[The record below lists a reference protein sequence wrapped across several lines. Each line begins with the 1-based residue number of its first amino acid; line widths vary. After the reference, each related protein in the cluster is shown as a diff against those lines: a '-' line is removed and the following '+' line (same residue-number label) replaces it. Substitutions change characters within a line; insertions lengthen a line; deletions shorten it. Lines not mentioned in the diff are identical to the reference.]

1 MSASNTVK
9 SARKSLSWLLAIIV
23 GLTGLIAVGSLSDE
37 NASFTP
43 KLALDLQGGTQVI
56 LSPLLL
62 DGQAVTPE
70 QLDQAVSI
78 IRQRV
83 DASGVSESQVITQ
96 GDRNIIVSI
105 PGVPDENTL
114 ALIKASAKLEFRA
127 VLVTSV
133 GAPSSS
139 VDGGDQAVEGESTEG
154 DATAEEPAPEES
166 APAEQ
171 APNVPNA
178 APTDPSDLNWVTPEL
193 QSEFDA
199 LDCASSFRQPGQVDD
214 PTVPLITCDV
224 TGTQKYILGPVEVE
238 GANISDASN
247 GTVQSQTGA
256 STNTWAV
263 NLDFDGIGTQA
274 FADVTQRLFPLAAP
288 RNQFAITL
296 DGFVITAPAT
306 QAVITGGSAQIT
318 GNFDR
323 DSSKVLADQLKYG
336 SLPIGFEVESQENIS
351 ASLGS
356 EQLTNGLIAGL
367 IGLILVVIY
376 SAFQYRG
383 LAIVTVGSLLVAA
396 ILVYLFI
403 AVLSWRQ
410 GYRLSL
416 AGVAGLIV
424 AIGITVD
431 SFIVYFERV
440 RDEIREGRSLEVA
453 VENAWKRAL
462 RTILASDAVSFT
474 AAATLFLLTVGNVRG
489 FAFTLGLT
497 TIVDLIVVLLFT
509 HPLLQLLARTKFFS
523 SGHPWSGFDSKALE
537 ASGYVGRG
545 KFRVADSLASGKA
558 EKASKEATKRQ
569 TIAERKAEAAIAAAK
584 KSGDK

>member
-1 MSASNTVK
+1 MAASNTVK
-9 SARKSLSWLLAIIV
+9 SARKSLIWLLVIIF
-23 GLTGLIAVGSLSDE
+23 GLAGLIGFGSTTDE

-62 DGQAVTPE
+62 DGQAVTTE

-83 DASGVSESQVITQ
+83 DASGVSESQVTTQ
-96 GDRNIIVSI
+96 GDTNIIVSI

-114 ALIKASAKLEFRA
+114 ALIKASAKLEFRP
-127 VLVTSV
+127 VLITSA
-133 GAPSSS
+133 GTPTSS
-139 VDGGDQAVEGESTEG
+139 VDGTESEDPEASET
-154 DATAEEPAPEES
+154 PAPEET
-166 APAEQ
+166 PA
-171 APNVPNA
+171 ADPPAA
-178 APTDPSDLNWVTPEL
+178 APVDGSDLNWISPEI
-193 QSEFDA
+193 QKEFDE
-199 LDCASSFRQPGQVDD
+199 LDCASSFREPGQIDD
-214 PTVPLITCDV
+214 PSVPLVTCDV
-224 TGTQKYILGPVEVE
+224 NGLTKFILGPVEVD

-247 GTVQSQTGA
+247 GTVTSSTGA

-263 NLDFDGIGTQA
+263 NLEFDEIGTA
-274 FADVTQRLFPLAAP
+274 GFSTVTQRLFPLEMP

-296 DGFVITAPAT
+296 DGYVITAPTT
-306 QAVITGGSAQIT
+306 QAVITNGSAQIT
-318 GNFDR
+318 GSFDR

-336 SLPIGFEVESQENIS
+336 SLPIGFEVQSQENIS
-351 ASLGS
+351 ATLGQD
-356 EQLTNGLIAGL
+356 QLTSGLLAGL

-383 LAIVTVGSLLVAA
+383 LAIVTVGSLLVAGV
-396 ILVYLFI
+396 LVYLLI
-403 AVLSWRQ
+403 AFLSWRQ
-410 GYRLSL
+410 GYRLSM

-440 RDEIREGRSLEVA
+440 RDEIREGRNLEVA
-453 VENAWKRAL
+453 VENAWRRSI

-509 HPLLQLLARTKFFS
+509 HPLLTLLARTKFFS
-523 SGHPWSGFDSKALE
+523 SGHPWSGFDSKSLK

-545 KFRVADSLASGKA
+545 QFRVAPSLSSGKIL
-558 EKASKEATKRQ
+558 KVSKEAATRQ
-569 TIAERKAEAAIAAAK
+569 TIAERKAQAAIQEA
-584 KSGDK
+584 DKTGGN

>member
-1 MSASNTVK
+1 
-9 SARKSLSWLLAIIV
+9 LIWLLVIIF
-23 GLTGLIAVGSLSDE
+23 GLAGLIGFGSTTDE

-62 DGQAVTPE
+62 DGQAVTTE

-83 DASGVSESQVITQ
+83 DASGVSESQVTTQ
-96 GDRNIIVSI
+96 GDTNIIVSI
-105 PGVPDENTL
+105 PGIPDENTL
-114 ALIKASAKLEFRA
+114 ALIKASAKLEFRP
-127 VLVTSV
+127 VLITSA
-133 GAPSSS
+133 GTPTSS
-139 VDGGDQAVEGESTEG
+139 VDGAESEDPEATETPTPEESP
-154 DATAEEPAPEES
+154 AAEEPAT
-166 APAEQ
+166 APK
-171 APNVPNA
+171 
-178 APTDPSDLNWVTPEL
+178 DGSDLNWITPEV
-193 QSEFDA
+193 QKAFDD
-199 LDCASSFRQPGQVDD
+199 LDCATSFREPGQIDD
-214 PTVPLITCDV
+214 PSVPLVTCDV
-224 TGTQKYILGPVEVE
+224 NGLSKFILGPVEVD

-247 GTVQSQTGA
+247 GTVTSSTGA

-263 NLDFDGIGTQA
+263 NLEFDEIGTA
-274 FADVTQRLFPLAAP
+274 GFSTVTQRLFPLEQP

-296 DGFVITAPAT
+296 DGFVITAPTT
-306 QAVITGGSAQIT
+306 QAVITNGSAQIT
-318 GNFDR
+318 GSFDR

-336 SLPIGFEVESQENIS
+336 SLPIGFEVQSQENIS
-351 ASLGS
+351 ATLGQD
-356 EQLTNGLIAGL
+356 QLTSGLLAGL

-383 LAIVTVGSLLVAA
+383 LAIVTVGSLLVAGV
-396 ILVYLFI
+396 LVYLLI
-403 AVLSWRQ
+403 AFLSWRQ
-410 GYRLSL
+410 GYRLSM

-440 RDEIREGRSLEVA
+440 RDEIREGRNLEVA
-453 VENAWKRAL
+453 VENAWRRSI

-509 HPLLQLLARTKFFS
+509 HPLLTLLARTKFFS
-523 SGHPWSGFDSKALE
+523 SGHPWSGFDSKSLKA
-537 ASGYVGRG
+537 AGYVGRG
-545 KFRVADSLASGKA
+545 QFRVAPSLSSGKVL
-558 EKASKEATKRQ
+558 KVSKEAATRQ
-569 TIAERKAEAAIAAAK
+569 TIAERKAQAAIQEA
-584 KSGDK
+584 DKTGGN

>member
-1 MSASNTVK
+1 M
-9 SARKSLSWLLAIIV
+9 LAIVV
-23 GLTGLIAVGSLSDE
+23 GFAGLIAVGSLTDE

-105 PGVPDENTL
+105 PGIPDDNTL

-127 VLVTSV
+127 VLVTST

-139 VDGGDQAVEGESTEG
+139 VDQPETAVDGQATDGETP
-154 DATAEEPAPEES
+154 TEEPTPETT
-166 APAEQ
+166 
-171 APNVPNA
+171 APNVPTA

-193 QSEFDA
+193 QKEFDA
-199 LDCASSFRQPGQVDD
+199 LDCASAFREPGQVDD
-214 PTVPLITCDV
+214 PTIPLITCDT
-224 TGTQKYILGPVEVE
+224 TGTQKFILGPVEVE
-238 GANISDASN
+238 GANIADASN
-247 GTVQSQTGA
+247 GTVQSSTGA

-263 NLDFDGIGTQA
+263 NLDFDGSGTQA
-274 FADVTQRLFPLAAP
+274 FADVTQRLFPLTSP

-323 DSSKVLADQLKYG
+323 DTSKVLADQLKYG
-336 SLPIGFEVESQENIS
+336 SLPIGFEVQSQENIS

-356 EQLTNGLIAGL
+356 EQLTNGVIAAT
-367 IGLILVVIY
+367 IGMILVVAY
-376 SAFQYRG
+376 SVFQYRG
-383 LAIVTVGSLLVAA
+383 LAIVTLGSLIVFA
-396 ILVYLFI
+396 ILVYLVV

-410 GYRLSL
+410 GFRLSL
-416 AGVAGLIV
+416 AGVTGLIV
-424 AIGITVD
+424 SIGITVD
-431 SFIVYFERV
+431 SFIVFFERV
-440 RDEIREGRSLEVA
+440 RDEIREGRSLETA
-453 VENAWKRAL
+453 VENGWRKGI
-462 RTILASDAVSFT
+462 RTILASDMVSFT
-474 AAATLFLLTVGNVRG
+474 AAVTLFLLTVGNVRG

-497 TIVDLIVVLLFT
+497 TLIDLVVVVLFT
-509 HPLLQLLARTKFFS
+509 YPMLQLLARTRFFS
-523 SGHPWSGFDSKALE
+523 SGHPWSGFDSKSLK

-545 KFRVADSLASGKA
+545 GFRVSEDLASGKA
-558 EKASKEATKRQ
+558 EKASREAEKRQ
-569 TIAERKAEAAIAAAK
+569 SIAERKAQAALADAK
-584 KSGDK
+584 GKGDN

>member
-1 MSASNTVK
+1 MAASNTVK
-9 SARKSLSWLLAIIV
+9 SARKSLIWLLVIIF
-23 GLTGLIAVGSLSDE
+23 GLAGLIGFGSTTDE

-43 KLALDLQGGTQVI
+43 KLALDLQGGTQII

-62 DGQAVTPE
+62 DGQAVTTE

-96 GDRNIIVSI
+96 GDTNIIVSI
-105 PGVPDENTL
+105 PGIPDENTL
-114 ALIKASAKLEFRA
+114 ALIKASAKLEFRP
-127 VLVTSV
+127 VLVTSA
-133 GAPSSS
+133 GTPTAA
-139 VDGGDQAVEGESTEG
+139 VDGSETSDP
-154 DATAEEPAPEES
+154 DATETPAPEETPVVEAPS
-166 APAEQ
+166 A
-171 APNVPNA
+171 V
-178 APTDPSDLNWVTPEL
+178 PTDGSDLNWITPEI
-193 QSEFDA
+193 QKEFDD
-199 LDCASSFRQPGQVDD
+199 LDCASVFREPGQIDD
-214 PTVPLITCDV
+214 PTVPLVTCDV
-224 TGTQKYILGPVEVE
+224 NGLSKFILGPVEVD

-247 GTVQSQTGA
+247 GTVTSSTGA

-263 NLDFDGIGTQA
+263 NLEFDEVGTVG
-274 FADVTQRLFPLAAP
+274 FSTVTQRLFPLELP

-296 DGFVITAPAT
+296 DGFVITAPTT
-306 QAVITGGSAQIT
+306 QAVITNGSAQIT
-318 GNFDR
+318 GSFDR

-336 SLPIGFEVESQENIS
+336 SLPIGFEVQSQENIS
-351 ASLGS
+351 ATLGQD
-356 EQLTNGLIAGL
+356 QLTSGLLAGL

-396 ILVYLFI
+396 VLVYLLI
-403 AVLSWRQ
+403 AFLSWRQ
-410 GYRLSL
+410 GYRLSM

-440 RDEIREGRSLEVA
+440 RDEIREGRNLEVA
-453 VENAWKRAL
+453 VENAWKRSI

-497 TIVDLIVVLLFT
+497 TIVDLIVVFFFT
-509 HPLLQLLARTKFFS
+509 HPLLRLLARTKFFS
-523 SGHPWSGFDSKALE
+523 SGHPWSGFDSKALK

-545 KFRVADSLASGKA
+545 QFRVTPTLSQGKA
-558 EKASKEATKRQ
+558 LKVSKEAATRQ
-569 TIAERKAEAAIAAAK
+569 TIAERKAQAALEEAD
-584 KSGDK
+584 KSGGN

>member
-1 MSASNTVK
+1 MAASNTVK
-9 SARKSLSWLLAIIV
+9 SARKSLIWLFVILFGLA
-23 GLTGLIAVGSLSDE
+23 GLIGFGSTTDE

-43 KLALDLQGGTQVI
+43 KLALDLQGGTQII

-62 DGQAVTPE
+62 DGQQVTTE

-83 DASGVSESQVITQ
+83 DASGVSESQVTTQ
-96 GDRNIIVSI
+96 GDTNIIVSI

-127 VLVTSV
+127 VLVTSA
-133 GAPSSS
+133 GTPTSA
-139 VDGGDQAVEGESTEG
+139 VDETGSEGTETE
-154 DATAEEPAPEES
+154 ASPTPTPEETPAPDEAS
-166 APAEQ
+166 A
-171 APNVPNA
+171 
-178 APTDPSDLNWVTPEL
+178 DPVDASDLNWITPEI
-193 QSEFDA
+193 QKAFDE
-199 LDCASSFRQPGQVDD
+199 LDCTSAFREPGQIDD
-214 PTVPLITCDV
+214 PTVPLVTCDRN
-224 TGTQKYILGPVEVE
+224 GFSKFILGPVEID

-247 GTVQSQTGA
+247 GTVQSSTGA

-263 NLDFDGIGTQA
+263 NLDFNDVGSAA
-274 FADVTQRLFPLAAP
+274 FSTVTQRLFPLEQP

-296 DGFVITAPAT
+296 DGFVITAPTT
-306 QAVITGGSAQIT
+306 QAVITNGSAQIT
-318 GNFDR
+318 GSFDK
-323 DSSKVLADQLKYG
+323 DTSMVLADQLKYG
-336 SLPIGFEVESQENIS
+336 SLPIGFEVQSQENIS
-351 ASLGS
+351 ATLGQD
-356 EQLTNGLIAGL
+356 QLTSGLLAGL

-396 ILVYLFI
+396 VLVYLLI
-403 AVLSWRQ
+403 AFLSWRQ
-410 GYRLSL
+410 GYRLSM

-440 RDEIREGRSLEVA
+440 RDEIREGRNLEVA
-453 VENAWKRAL
+453 VENAWRRSI

-497 TIVDLIVVLLFT
+497 TIVDLVVVLLFT

-523 SGHPWSGFDSKALE
+523 SGHPWSGFDSKALK
-537 ASGYVGRG
+537 ASGYIGRG
-545 KFRVADSLASGKA
+545 QFRVAPSLPQGKA
-558 EKASKEATKRQ
+558 LKVSKEAATRQ
-569 TIAERKAEAAIAAAK
+569 TIAERKAQAALEEADRA
-584 KSGDK
+584 GGR

>member
-1 MSASNTVK
+1 MAASNTVK
-9 SARKSLSWLLAIIV
+9 SARKSLIWLLVIIF
-23 GLTGLIAVGSLSDE
+23 GLAGLIGFGSTTDE

-62 DGQAVTPE
+62 DGQAVTTE

-83 DASGVSESQVITQ
+83 DASGVSESQVTTQ
-96 GDRNIIVSI
+96 GDTNIIVSI
-105 PGVPDENTL
+105 PGIPDENTL
-114 ALIKASAKLEFRA
+114 ALIKASAKLEFRP
-127 VLVTSV
+127 VLVASAGTPTSN
-133 GAPSSS
+133 
-139 VDGGDQAVEGESTEG
+139 VDGTESQDPETTE
-154 DATAEEPAPEES
+154 TPAPEES
-166 APAEQ
+166 PATEESATAPI
-171 APNVPNA
+171 
-178 APTDPSDLNWVTPEL
+178 DGSDLNWITPEI
-193 QSEFDA
+193 QKTFDD
-199 LDCASSFRQPGQVDD
+199 LDCATAFREPGQIDD
-214 PTVPLITCDV
+214 PSVPLVTCDV
-224 TGTQKYILGPVEVE
+224 DGLSKFILGPVEVD

-247 GTVQSQTGA
+247 GTITTSTGA

-263 NLDFDGIGTQA
+263 NLEFDEIGTA
-274 FADVTQRLFPLAAP
+274 GFSTVTQRLFPLEQP

-296 DGFVITAPAT
+296 DGFVITAPTT
-306 QAVITGGSAQIT
+306 QAVITNGSAQIT
-318 GNFDR
+318 GSFDR

-336 SLPIGFEVESQENIS
+336 SLPIGFEVQSQENIS
-351 ASLGS
+351 ATLGQD
-356 EQLTNGLIAGL
+356 QLTSGLLAGL

-383 LAIVTVGSLLVAA
+383 LAIVTVGSLVIAGV
-396 ILVYLFI
+396 LVYLLI
-403 AVLSWRQ
+403 AFLSWRQ
-410 GYRLSL
+410 GYRLSM

-440 RDEIREGRSLEVA
+440 RDEIREGRNLEVA
-453 VENAWKRAL
+453 VENAWRRSI

-509 HPLLQLLARTKFFS
+509 HPLLTLLARTKFFS
-523 SGHPWSGFDSKALE
+523 SGHPWSGFDSKSLKA
-537 ASGYVGRG
+537 AGYVGRG
-545 KFRVADSLASGKA
+545 QFRVAPSLSSGKVL
-558 EKASKEATKRQ
+558 KVSKEAATRQ
-569 TIAERKAEAAIAAAK
+569 TIAERKAQAAIQEA
-584 KSGDK
+584 DKTGGN

>member
-1 MSASNTVK
+1 LAASNTVK
-9 SARKSLSWLLAIIV
+9 SARKSLIWLLVIIF
-23 GLTGLIAVGSLSDE
+23 GLAGLIGFGSTTDE

-43 KLALDLQGGTQVI
+43 KLALDLQGGTQII

-62 DGQAVTPE
+62 DGQAVTTE

-96 GDRNIIVSI
+96 GDTNIIVSI
-105 PGVPDENTL
+105 PGIPDENTL
-114 ALIKASAKLEFRA
+114 ALIKASAKLEFRP
-127 VLVTSV
+127 VLVTSA
-133 GAPSSS
+133 GTPTAA
-139 VDGGDQAVEGESTEG
+139 VDGSETSDP
-154 DATAEEPAPEES
+154 DATESPAPEETPAAE
-166 APAEQ
+166 APS
-171 APNVPNA
+171 A
-178 APTDPSDLNWVTPEL
+178 APTDGSDLNWITPEI
-193 QSEFDA
+193 QKEFDD
-199 LDCASSFRQPGQVDD
+199 LDCASVFREPGQIDD
-214 PTVPLITCDV
+214 PTVPLVTCDV
-224 TGTQKYILGPVEVE
+224 NGLSKFILGPVEVD

-247 GTVQSQTGA
+247 GTVTSSTGA

-263 NLDFDGIGTQA
+263 NLEFDEVGTVG
-274 FADVTQRLFPLAAP
+274 FSTVTQRLFPLELP

-296 DGFVITAPAT
+296 DGFVITAPTT
-306 QAVITGGSAQIT
+306 QAVITNGSAQIT
-318 GNFDR
+318 GSFDR

-336 SLPIGFEVESQENIS
+336 SLPIGFEVQSQENIS
-351 ASLGS
+351 ATLGQD
-356 EQLTNGLIAGL
+356 QLTSGLLAGL

-396 ILVYLFI
+396 VLVYLLI
-403 AVLSWRQ
+403 AFLSWRQ
-410 GYRLSL
+410 GYRLSM

-440 RDEIREGRSLEVA
+440 RDEIREGRNLEVA
-453 VENAWKRAL
+453 VENAWKRSI

-509 HPLLQLLARTKFFS
+509 HPLLRLLARTKFFS
-523 SGHPWSGFDSKALE
+523 SGHPWSGFDSKALK

-545 KFRVADSLASGKA
+545 QFRVAPTLSQGKA
-558 EKASKEATKRQ
+558 LKVSKEAATRQ
-569 TIAERKAEAAIAAAK
+569 TIAERKAQAALEEVD
-584 KSGDK
+584 KSGGN

>member
-1 MSASNTVK
+1 LSVSNTVK
-9 SARKSLSWLLAIIV
+9 SARKSLSWLLAIII
-23 GLTGLIAVGSLSDE
+23 GLTALIAVGSLSDQ
-37 NASFTP
+37 NASFQP

-62 DGQAVTPE
+62 DGAQVTAE

-83 DASGVSESQVITQ
+83 DASGVSEAQVVTQ

-127 VLVTSV
+127 VLATSI
-133 GAPSSS
+133 GTPTSSIDGGELT
-139 VDGGDQAVEGESTEG
+139 VDGEAGAEQNAG
-154 DATAEEPAPEES
+154 EEPVAEPE
-166 APAEQ
+166 APAE
-171 APNVPNA
+171 PNA
-178 APTDPSDLNWVTPEL
+178 APTDPSDLNWITPEL
-193 QSEFDA
+193 RQAFDA
-199 LDCASSFRQPGQVDD
+199 LDCATPFRQAGQVDD
-214 PTVPLITCDV
+214 PLVPLITCDV
-224 TGTQKYILGPVEVE
+224 TGTEKFILGPVEVE

-247 GTVQSQTGA
+247 GTVQTSTGA

-263 NLDFDGIGTQA
+263 NLDFDGPGTQS
-274 FADVTQRLFPLAAP
+274 FADVTQRLFPLAQP

-306 QAVITGGSAQIT
+306 QAVITNGSAQIT
-318 GNFDR
+318 GSFDQ
-323 DSSKVLADQLKYG
+323 DSSKVLSDQLKYG

-367 IGLILVVIY
+367 IGLILVIIY

-383 LAIVTVGSLLVAA
+383 LAIVTIGSLLVAA
-396 ILVYLFI
+396 LMVYLFI

-523 SGHPWSGFDSKALE
+523 SGHPWSGFDSKALT
-537 ASGYVGRG
+537 ASGYAGRG
-545 KFRVADSLASGKA
+545 KFRVAETLASGKA

-569 TIAERKAEAAIAAAK
+569 TIAERKAQAALAEAK
-584 KSGDK
+584 KTGEK

>member
-1 MSASNTVK
+1 LAASNTVK
-9 SARKSLSWLLAIIV
+9 SARKSLIWLLVIIF
-23 GLTGLIAVGSLSDE
+23 GLAGLIGFGSTTDE

-43 KLALDLQGGTQVI
+43 KLALDLQGGTQII

-62 DGQAVTPE
+62 DGQAVTTE

-96 GDRNIIVSI
+96 GDTNIIVSI
-105 PGVPDENTL
+105 PGIPDENTL
-114 ALIKASAKLEFRA
+114 ALIKASAKLEFRP
-127 VLVTSV
+127 VLVTSA
-133 GAPSSS
+133 GTPTAA
-139 VDGGDQAVEGESTEG
+139 VDGSETSDP
-154 DATAEEPAPEES
+154 DATETPAPEETPVAEAPS
-166 APAEQ
+166 A
-171 APNVPNA
+171 V
-178 APTDPSDLNWVTPEL
+178 PTDGSDLNWITPEI
-193 QSEFDA
+193 QKEFDD
-199 LDCASSFRQPGQVDD
+199 LDCASVFREPGQIDD
-214 PTVPLITCDV
+214 PTVPLVTCDV
-224 TGTQKYILGPVEVE
+224 NGLSKFILGPVEVD

-247 GTVQSQTGA
+247 GTVTSSTGA

-263 NLDFDGIGTQA
+263 NLEFDEVGTVG
-274 FADVTQRLFPLAAP
+274 FSTVTQRLFPLELP

-296 DGFVITAPAT
+296 DGFVITAPTT
-306 QAVITGGSAQIT
+306 QAVITNGSAQIT
-318 GNFDR
+318 GSFDR

-336 SLPIGFEVESQENIS
+336 SLPIGFEVQSQENIS
-351 ASLGS
+351 ATLGQD
-356 EQLTNGLIAGL
+356 QLTSGLLAGL

-396 ILVYLFI
+396 VLVYLLI
-403 AVLSWRQ
+403 AFLSWRQ
-410 GYRLSL
+410 GYRLSM

-440 RDEIREGRSLEVA
+440 RDEIREGRNLEVA
-453 VENAWKRAL
+453 VENAWKRSI

-509 HPLLQLLARTKFFS
+509 HPLLRLLARTRFFS
-523 SGHPWSGFDSKALE
+523 SGHPWSGFDSKALK

-545 KFRVADSLASGKA
+545 QFRVAPTLSQGKA
-558 EKASKEATKRQ
+558 LKVSKEAATRQ
-569 TIAERKAEAAIAAAK
+569 TIAERKAQAALEEAD
-584 KSGDK
+584 KSGGN

>member
-1 MSASNTVK
+1 MAASTTVR
-9 SARKSLSWLLAIIV
+9 SARKSLVWLFVIILGLA
-23 GLTGLIAVGSLSDE
+23 GLIGYGSTIDE

-62 DGQAVTPE
+62 DGQSVTAE

-83 DASGVSESQVITQ
+83 DASGVSESQVVTQ
-96 GDRNIIVSI
+96 GDTNIIVSI

-127 VLVTSV
+127 VLVTSAGTPTSAIDV
-133 GAPSSS
+133 SETTDP
-139 VDGGDQAVEGESTEG
+139 DGTE
-154 DATAEEPAPEES
+154 TPAPDES
-166 APAEQ
+166 PAEQ
-171 APNVPNA
+171 SNTTQ
-178 APTDPSDLNWVTPEL
+178 APTASPVDASDLNWITPEI
-193 QSEFDA
+193 QKEFDE
-199 LDCASSFRQPGQVDD
+199 LDCMSAFREPGQIDD
-214 PTVPLITCDV
+214 PNLPLVTCDRD
-224 TGTQKYILGPVEVE
+224 GLSKYILGPVEVD

-247 GTVQSQTGA
+247 GTVTSSTGA

-263 NLDFDGIGTQA
+263 NLDFDEIGTRG
-274 FADVTQRLFPLAAP
+274 FSTVTQRLFPLERP

-296 DGFVITAPAT
+296 DGYVITAPTT
-306 QAVITGGSAQIT
+306 QAVITNGSAQIT
-318 GNFDR
+318 GSFDR

-336 SLPIGFEVESQENIS
+336 SLPIGFEVQSQENIS
-351 ASLGS
+351 ATLGQD
-356 EQLTNGLIAGL
+356 QLTSGLLAGL
-367 IGLILVVIY
+367 IGLVLVVIY

-383 LAIVTVGSLLVAA
+383 LAIVTIGSLLVAGV
-396 ILVYLFI
+396 LVYLLI
-403 AVLSWRQ
+403 AFLSWRQ
-410 GYRLSL
+410 GYRLSM

-440 RDEIREGRSLEVA
+440 RDEIREGRNLEVA
-453 VENAWKRAL
+453 VENAWKRSI

-509 HPLLQLLARTKFFS
+509 HPLLRLLARTKFFS
-523 SGHPWSGFDSKALE
+523 SGHPWSGFDSKALK

-545 KFRVADSLASGKA
+545 QFRVAPSLSPGKVL
-558 EKASKEATKRQ
+558 KVSKEAATRQ
-569 TIAERKAEAAIAAAK
+569 TIAERKAQAALEEAEK
-584 KSGDK
+584 TGGR

>member
-1 MSASNTVK
+1 MAASNTVK
-9 SARKSLSWLLAIIV
+9 SARKSLIWLLVIIF
-23 GLTGLIAVGSLSDE
+23 GLAGLIGFGSTTDE

-62 DGQAVTPE
+62 DGQAVTTE

-83 DASGVSESQVITQ
+83 DASGVSESQVTTQ
-96 GDRNIIVSI
+96 GDTNIIVSI

-114 ALIKASAKLEFRA
+114 ALIKASAKLEFRP
-127 VLVTSV
+127 VLITSP
-133 GAPSSS
+133 GTPTSS
-139 VDGGDQAVEGESTEG
+139 VDGTESEDPEASET
-154 DATAEEPAPEES
+154 PAPEET
-166 APAEQ
+166 PA
-171 APNVPNA
+171 ADPPAA
-178 APTDPSDLNWVTPEL
+178 APVDGSDLNWITPEI
-193 QSEFDA
+193 QKEFDE
-199 LDCASSFRQPGQVDD
+199 LDCASSFREPGQIDD
-214 PTVPLITCDV
+214 PSVPLVTCDV
-224 TGTQKYILGPVEVE
+224 NGLTKFILGPVEVD

-247 GTVQSQTGA
+247 GTVTSSTGA

-263 NLDFDGIGTQA
+263 NLEFDEIGTA
-274 FADVTQRLFPLAAP
+274 GFSTVTQRLFPLEMP

-296 DGFVITAPAT
+296 DGYVITAPTT
-306 QAVITGGSAQIT
+306 QAVITNGSAQIT
-318 GNFDR
+318 GSFDR

-336 SLPIGFEVESQENIS
+336 SLPIGFEVQSQENIS
-351 ASLGS
+351 ATLGQD
-356 EQLTNGLIAGL
+356 QLTSGLLAGL

-383 LAIVTVGSLLVAA
+383 LAIVTVGSLLVAGV
-396 ILVYLFI
+396 LVYLLI
-403 AVLSWRQ
+403 AFLSWRQ
-410 GYRLSL
+410 GYRLSM

-440 RDEIREGRSLEVA
+440 RDEIREGRNLEVA
-453 VENAWKRAL
+453 VENAWRRSI

-509 HPLLQLLARTKFFS
+509 HPLLTLLARTKFFS
-523 SGHPWSGFDSKALE
+523 SGHPWSGFDSKSLK

-545 KFRVADSLASGKA
+545 QFRVAPSLSSGKIL
-558 EKASKEATKRQ
+558 KVSKEAATRQ
-569 TIAERKAEAAIAAAK
+569 TIAERKAQAAIQEA
-584 KSGDK
+584 DKTGGN

>member
-1 MSASNTVK
+1 LSVSNTVK
-9 SARKSLSWLLAIIV
+9 SARKSLAWLLAIIV
-23 GLTGLIAVGSLSDE
+23 GLVGLIAIGSLSDE

-62 DGQAVTPE
+62 DGAAVTQE

-127 VLVTSV
+127 VLITSV
-133 GAPSSS
+133 GAPASS
-139 VDGGDQAVEGESTEG
+139 VDGGAGTPDGQTSEGTETTEEP
-154 DATAEEPAPEES
+154 AAEEPAS
-166 APAEQ
+166 AS
-171 APNVPNA
+171 PNA
-178 APTDPSDLNWVTPEL
+178 APTDPSDLNWITPEL
-193 QSEFDA
+193 QKQFDE
-199 LDCASSFRQPGQVDD
+199 LDCASSFREPGQVDD
-214 PTVPLITCDV
+214 PTIPLVTCDV
-224 TGTQKYILGPVEVE
+224 GGTSKYILGPVEVE

-247 GTVQSQTGA
+247 GTVQSSTGA

-263 NLDFDGIGTQA
+263 NLDFDGVGTQA
-274 FADVTQRLFPLAAP
+274 FADVTQRLFPLSAP

-306 QAVITGGSAQIT
+306 QAVISNGSAQIT

-356 EQLTNGLIAGL
+356 EQLTNGLLAGL

-396 ILVYLFI
+396 LLVYLFI
-403 AVLSWRQ
+403 AFLSWRQ

-523 SGHPWSGFDSKALE
+523 SGHPWSGFDSKALT

-545 KFRVADSLASGKA
+545 KFRVSESLASGKA
-558 EKASKEATKRQ
+558 EKASKEAIKRQ
-569 TIAERKAEAAIAAAK
+569 TIAERKAAAAQAAAK
-584 KSGDK
+584 KTGDK

>member
-1 MSASNTVK
+1 MSSSKTLK
-9 SARKSLSWLLAIIV
+9 SARKSLSWLLAILV

-139 VDGGDQAVEGESTEG
+139 IDGGDQAVEGESTDGE
-154 DATAEEPAPEES
+154 AAAEEPAPEEA
-166 APAEQ
+166 APT
-171 APNVPNA
+171 VPNA

-193 QSEFDA
+193 QAEFDA
-199 LDCASSFRQPGQVDD
+199 LDCASSFREPGQVDD
-214 PTVPLITCDV
+214 PTLPLITCDV
-224 TGTQKYILGPVEVE
+224 TGTQKFILGPVEVE

-247 GTVQSQTGA
+247 GTVQSSTGA

-263 NLDFDGIGTQA
+263 NLDFDGIGSQS

-318 GNFDR
+318 GSFDK
-323 DSSKVLADQLKYG
+323 DTSKVLADQLKYG

-356 EQLTNGLIAGL
+356 EQLQNGVLAAL
-367 IGLILVVIY
+367 IGLILVLAY
-376 SAFQYRG
+376 SVFQYRG
-383 LAIVTVGSLLVAA
+383 LAVITLGSLIVAG
-396 ILVYLFI
+396 ILVYLVI

-416 AGVAGLIV
+416 AGVTGLIV
-424 AIGITVD
+424 SIGVTVD
-431 SFIVYFERV
+431 SFIVFFERV
-440 RDEIREGRSLEVA
+440 RDEIREGRSLETA
-453 VENAWKRAL
+453 VENGWKRGI
-462 RTILASDAVSFT
+462 RTIIASNTVSFT
-474 AAATLFLLTVGNVRG
+474 AAVSLFLLTVGNVRG

-497 TIVDLIVVLLFT
+497 TLVNLIVVALFT
-509 HPLLQLLARTKFFS
+509 YPFLRILARAKFFS
-523 SGHPWSGFDSKALE
+523 SGHPWSGFDSKQLK

-545 KFRVADSLASGKA
+545 QFRKADTLAAGKIEKSSGEA
-558 EKASKEATKRQ
+558 ERRQ
-569 TIAERKAEAAIAAAK
+569 TIAERKAMAAIAEAEK
-584 KSGDK
+584 KGDK

>member
-1 MSASNTVK
+1 LSASNSVK
-9 SARKSLSWLLAIIV
+9 SARKSLAWLFAIVV
-23 GLTGLIAVGSLSDE
+23 GLAGLIAVGSLSDQ

-62 DGQAVTPE
+62 DGEAVTPE

-127 VLVTSV
+127 VLVTSS
-133 GAPSSS
+133 GAASSA
-139 VDGGDQAVEGESTEG
+139 VDESGTTVEGETTDG
-154 DATAEEPAPEES
+154 DAATEQPAPE
-166 APAEQ
+166 AA
-171 APNVPNA
+171 APNVPTA
-178 APTDPSDLNWVTPEL
+178 TPTDPSDLNWVSLEL
-193 QSEFDA
+193 QKQFDA
-199 LDCASSFRQPGQVDD
+199 LDCSTSFREPGQVDD
-214 PTVPLITCDV
+214 PTIPLITCDV
-224 TGTQKYILGPVEVE
+224 SGAQKFILGPVEVE

-247 GTVQSQTGA
+247 GTVQSSTGA

-263 NLDFDGIGTQA
+263 NLDFDETGSQA
-274 FADVTQRLFPLAAP
+274 FADVTQRLFPLSAP

-296 DGFVITAPAT
+296 DGYVITAPAT

-383 LAIVTVGSLLVAA
+383 LAIVTIGSLIVAA

-440 RDEIREGRSLEVA
+440 RDEIREGRTLEVA
-453 VENAWKRAL
+453 VENAWTRAI
-462 RTILASDAVSFT
+462 RTILASDGVSFT
-474 AAATLFLLTVGNVRG
+474 AALTLFLLTVGNVRG

-497 TIVDLIVVLLFT
+497 TIIDLIVVLMFT
-509 HPLLQLLARTKFFS
+509 HPLLRLLARTKFFS

-545 KFRVADSLASGKA
+545 KFRVSDSLASGKT
-558 EKASKEATKRQ
+558 EKASKEAEKRQ
-569 TIAERKAEAAIAAAK
+569 SIAERKAEAALAAAK
-584 KSGDK
+584 KTGDK

>member
-1 MSASNTVK
+1 LAASSTVK
-9 SARKSLSWLLAIIV
+9 SARKSLIWLLVIIF
-23 GLTGLIAVGSLSDE
+23 GLAGLIGFGSTTDE

-43 KLALDLQGGTQVI
+43 KLALDLQGGTQII

-62 DGQAVTPE
+62 DGQAVTTE

-83 DASGVSESQVITQ
+83 DASGVSESQVTTQ
-96 GDRNIIVSI
+96 GDTNIIVSI
-105 PGVPDENTL
+105 PGIPDENTL
-114 ALIKASAKLEFRA
+114 ALIKASAKLEFRP
-127 VLVTSV
+127 VLVTSA
-133 GAPSSS
+133 GTPTAE
-139 VDGGDQAVEGESTEG
+139 VDGAGTSDP
-154 DATAEEPAPEES
+154 DATESPAPEET
-166 APAEQ
+166 PAAEEPT
-171 APNVPNA
+171 AS
-178 APTDPSDLNWVTPEL
+178 PTDGSDLNWITPEI
-193 QSEFDA
+193 QKEFDD
-199 LDCASSFRQPGQVDD
+199 LDCASAFREPGQIDD
-214 PTVPLITCDV
+214 PAVPLVTCDV
-224 TGTQKYILGPVEVE
+224 NGFTKFILGPVEVD

-247 GTVQSQTGA
+247 GTVTSSTGA

-263 NLDFDGIGTQA
+263 NLEFDEIGTEG
-274 FADVTQRLFPLAAP
+274 FSTVTQRLFPLEQP

-296 DGFVITAPAT
+296 DGFVITAPTT
-306 QAVITGGSAQIT
+306 QAVITNGSAQIT
-318 GNFDR
+318 GSFDR
-323 DSSKVLADQLKYG
+323 ESSKVLADQLKYG
-336 SLPIGFEVESQENIS
+336 SLPIGFEVQSQENIS
-351 ASLGS
+351 ATLGQD
-356 EQLTNGLIAGL
+356 QLTSGLLAGL

-396 ILVYLFI
+396 VLVYLLI
-403 AVLSWRQ
+403 AFLSWRQ
-410 GYRLSL
+410 GYRLSM

-440 RDEIREGRSLEVA
+440 RDEIREGRNLEVA
-453 VENAWKRAL
+453 VENAWKRSI

-509 HPLLQLLARTKFFS
+509 HPLLRLLARTKFFS
-523 SGHPWSGFDSKALE
+523 SGHPWSGFDSKALK

-545 KFRVADSLASGKA
+545 QFRVAPTLSQGKA
-558 EKASKEATKRQ
+558 LKVSKEAATRQ
-569 TIAERKAEAAIAAAK
+569 TIAERKAQAALEEAD
-584 KSGDK
+584 KSGGN

>member
-1 MSASNTVK
+1 
-9 SARKSLSWLLAIIV
+9 LLAIVV
-23 GLTGLIAVGSLSDE
+23 GLAGLIAVGSLSDQ

-56 LSPLLL
+56 LSPLVL
-62 DGQAVTPE
+62 DGEAVTPE

-127 VLVTSV
+127 VLVTSS
-133 GAPSSS
+133 GAASSA
-139 VDGGDQAVEGESTEG
+139 VDESGTTVEGETTDGEAATEE
-154 DATAEEPAPEES
+154 TTPE
-166 APAEQ
+166 AA
-171 APNVPNA
+171 APNVPTA
-178 APTDPSDLNWVTPEL
+178 TPTDPSDLNWVSLEL
-193 QSEFDA
+193 QKQFDA
-199 LDCASSFRQPGQVDD
+199 LDCSTSFREPGQVDD
-214 PTVPLITCDV
+214 PTIPLITCDV
-224 TGTQKYILGPVEVE
+224 SGTQKFILGPVEVE

-247 GTVQSQTGA
+247 GTVQSSTGA

-263 NLDFDGIGTQA
+263 NLDFNETGSQA
-274 FADVTQRLFPLAAP
+274 FADVTQRLFPLSAP

-296 DGFVITAPAT
+296 DGYVITAPAT

-367 IGLILVVIY
+367 IGLVLVVIY

-383 LAIVTVGSLLVAA
+383 LAIVTIGSLIVAA

-440 RDEIREGRSLEVA
+440 RDEIREGRTLEVA
-453 VENAWKRAL
+453 VENAWTRAI
-462 RTILASDAVSFT
+462 RTILASDGVSFT
-474 AAATLFLLTVGNVRG
+474 AALTLFLLTVGNVRG

-497 TIVDLIVVLLFT
+497 TIIDLIVVLMFT
-509 HPLLQLLARTKFFS
+509 HPLLRLLARTRFFS
-523 SGHPWSGFDSKALE
+523 SGHPWSGFDSKALG

-545 KFRVADSLASGKA
+545 KFRVSDSLASGKV
-558 EKASKEATKRQ
+558 EKASKEAERRQ
-569 TIAERKAEAAIAAAK
+569 SIAERKAEAAIAAAK
-584 KSGDK
+584 KTGDK

>member
-1 MSASNTVK
+1 MAASSTVK
-9 SARKSLSWLLAIIV
+9 SARKSLIWLLVIIF
-23 GLTGLIAVGSLSDE
+23 GLAGLIGFGSTTDE

-43 KLALDLQGGTQVI
+43 KLALDLQGGTQII

-62 DGQAVTPE
+62 DGQAVTTE

-83 DASGVSESQVITQ
+83 DASGVSESQVTTQ
-96 GDRNIIVSI
+96 GDTNIIVSI
-105 PGVPDENTL
+105 PGIPDENTL
-114 ALIKASAKLEFRA
+114 ALIKASAKLEFRP
-127 VLVTSV
+127 VLVTSAGTPTAAV
-133 GAPSSS
+133 DGSETPAPDATETPAPDETPAAEAPS
-139 VDGGDQAVEGESTEG
+139 AV
-154 DATAEEPAPEES
+154 
-166 APAEQ
+166 
-171 APNVPNA
+171 
-178 APTDPSDLNWVTPEL
+178 PTDGSDLNWITPEI
-193 QSEFDA
+193 QKEFDD
-199 LDCASSFRQPGQVDD
+199 LDCASVFREPGQIDD
-214 PTVPLITCDV
+214 PTVPLVTCDV
-224 TGTQKYILGPVEVE
+224 NGFSKFILGPVEVD

-247 GTVQSQTGA
+247 GTVTSSTGA

-263 NLDFDGIGTQA
+263 NLEFDEVGTVG
-274 FADVTQRLFPLAAP
+274 FSTVTQRLFPLELP

-296 DGFVITAPAT
+296 DGFVITAPTT
-306 QAVITGGSAQIT
+306 QAVITNGSAQIT
-318 GNFDR
+318 GSFDR

-336 SLPIGFEVESQENIS
+336 SLPIGFEVQSQENIS
-351 ASLGS
+351 ATLGQD
-356 EQLTNGLIAGL
+356 QLTSGLLAGL

-396 ILVYLFI
+396 VLVYLLI
-403 AVLSWRQ
+403 AFLSWRQ
-410 GYRLSL
+410 GYRLSM

-440 RDEIREGRSLEVA
+440 RDEIREGRNLEVA
-453 VENAWKRAL
+453 VENAWKRSI

-509 HPLLQLLARTKFFS
+509 HPLLRLLARTKFFS
-523 SGHPWSGFDSKALE
+523 SGHPWSGFDSKALK

-545 KFRVADSLASGKA
+545 QFRVAPTLSQGKA
-558 EKASKEATKRQ
+558 LKVSKEAATRQ
-569 TIAERKAEAAIAAAK
+569 TIAERKAQAALEEAD
-584 KSGDK
+584 KSGGN

>member
-1 MSASNTVK
+1 MSASNNVK
-9 SARKSLSWLLAIIV
+9 SARKSLTWLLVIIL

-62 DGQAVTPE
+62 DGQAVTSE

-83 DASGVSESQVITQ
+83 DASGVSESQVTTQ

-127 VLVTSV
+127 VLVTSA

-139 VDGGDQAVEGESTEG
+139 IDGGDQAVDGGNTDG
-154 DATAEEPAPEES
+154 S
-166 APAEQ
+166 APDEQ

-178 APTDPSDLNWVTPEL
+178 SPTDPSDLNWVSPEL
-193 QSEFDA
+193 QAEFDA
-199 LDCASSFRQPGQVDD
+199 LDCASSFREPGQVDD

-224 TGTQKYILGPVEVE
+224 TGTQKFILGPVEVE

-263 NLDFDGIGTQA
+263 NLDFDSLGSQA

-306 QAVITGGSAQIT
+306 QAVITNGSAQIT

-336 SLPIGFEVESQENIS
+336 SLPIGFEVQSQENIS

-356 EQLTNGLIAGL
+356 EQLTNGIIAAV
-367 IGLILVVIY
+367 IGMILVIAY
-376 SAFQYRG
+376 SVFQYRG
-383 LAIVTVGSLLVAA
+383 LAIVTLGSLLVFA
-396 ILVYLFI
+396 ILVYLVVAF
-403 AVLSWRQ
+403 LSWRQ
-410 GYRLSL
+410 GFRLSL
-416 AGVAGLIV
+416 AGVTGLIV
-424 AIGITVD
+424 SIGITVD
-431 SFIVYFERV
+431 SFIVFFERV
-440 RDEIREGRSLEVA
+440 RDEIREGRPLETA
-453 VENAWKRAL
+453 VENGWRKGI
-462 RTILASDAVSFT
+462 RTILASDMVSFT
-474 AAATLFLLTVGNVRG
+474 AAVTLFLLTVGNVRG

-497 TIVDLIVVLLFT
+497 TLIDLIVVVLFT
-509 HPLLQLLARTKFFS
+509 YPLLQLLARTRFFS
-523 SGHPWSGFDSKALE
+523 SGHPWSGFDSKSLK

-545 KFRVADSLASGKA
+545 EFRVSESLASGKA
-558 EKASKEATKRQ
+558 DKASKEAEKRQ
-569 TIAERKAEAAIAAAK
+569 TIAERKAQAAIADAQR
-584 KSGDK
+584 KSEN

>member
-1 MSASNTVK
+1 LAASNTVK
-9 SARKSLSWLLAIIV
+9 SARKSLIWLLVIIF
-23 GLTGLIAVGSLSDE
+23 GLAGLIGFGSTTDE

-43 KLALDLQGGTQVI
+43 KLALDLQGGTQII

-62 DGQAVTPE
+62 DGQAVTTE

-96 GDRNIIVSI
+96 GDTNIIVSI
-105 PGVPDENTL
+105 PGIPDENTL
-114 ALIKASAKLEFRA
+114 ALIKASAKLEFRP
-127 VLVTSV
+127 VLVTSA
-133 GAPSSS
+133 GTPTAA
-139 VDGGDQAVEGESTEG
+139 VDGSETSDP
-154 DATAEEPAPEES
+154 DATESPAPEETPAAE
-166 APAEQ
+166 APS
-171 APNVPNA
+171 A
-178 APTDPSDLNWVTPEL
+178 APTDGSDLNWITPEI
-193 QSEFDA
+193 QKEFDD
-199 LDCASSFRQPGQVDD
+199 LDCASVFREPGQIDD
-214 PTVPLITCDV
+214 PTVPLVTCDV
-224 TGTQKYILGPVEVE
+224 NGLSKFILGPVEVD

-247 GTVQSQTGA
+247 GTVTSSTGA

-263 NLDFDGIGTQA
+263 NLEFDEVGTVG
-274 FADVTQRLFPLAAP
+274 FSTVTQRLFPLELP

-296 DGFVITAPAT
+296 DGFVITAPTT
-306 QAVITGGSAQIT
+306 QAVITNGSAQIT
-318 GNFDR
+318 GSFDR

-336 SLPIGFEVESQENIS
+336 SLPIGFEVQSQENIS
-351 ASLGS
+351 ATLGQD
-356 EQLTNGLIAGL
+356 QLTSGLLAGL

-383 LAIVTVGSLLVAA
+383 LAIVTIGSLLVAA
-396 ILVYLFI
+396 VLVYLLI
-403 AVLSWRQ
+403 AFLSWRQ
-410 GYRLSL
+410 GYRLSM

-440 RDEIREGRSLEVA
+440 RDEIREGRNLEVA
-453 VENAWKRAL
+453 VENAWKRSI

-509 HPLLQLLARTKFFS
+509 HPLLRLLAGTKFFS
-523 SGHPWSGFDSKALE
+523 SGHPWSGFDSKALK

-545 KFRVADSLASGKA
+545 QFRVAPTLSQGKA
-558 EKASKEATKRQ
+558 LKVSKEAATRQ
-569 TIAERKAEAAIAAAK
+569 TIAERKAQAALEEVD
-584 KSGDK
+584 KSGGN

>member
-9 SARKSLSWLLAIIV
+9 SARRSLSWMLAIIV
-23 GLTGLIAVGSLSDE
+23 GFAGLIAVGSLTDE

-105 PGVPDENTL
+105 PGIPDDNTL

-127 VLVTSV
+127 VLVTST
-133 GAPSSS
+133 GAPSSN
-139 VDGGDQAVEGESTEG
+139 VDQPETAVEGEVTDGE
-154 DATAEEPAPEES
+154 
-166 APAEQ
+166 APAEDPAAEPA
-171 APNVPNA
+171 APNVPTA

-193 QSEFDA
+193 QKEFDA
-199 LDCASSFRQPGQVDD
+199 LDCASAFREPGQVDD
-214 PTVPLITCDV
+214 PTIPLITCDT
-224 TGTQKYILGPVEVE
+224 TGTQKFILGPVEVE

-247 GTVQSQTGA
+247 GTVQSSTGA

-263 NLDFDGIGTQA
+263 NLDFDGSGTQA
-274 FADVTQRLFPLAAP
+274 FADVTQRLFPLTSP

-323 DSSKVLADQLKYG
+323 DTSKVLADQLKYG
-336 SLPIGFEVESQENIS
+336 SLPIGFEVQSQENIS

-356 EQLTNGLIAGL
+356 EQLANGVIAAI
-367 IGLILVVIY
+367 IGMILVVAY
-376 SAFQYRG
+376 SVFQYRG
-383 LAIVTVGSLLVAA
+383 LAIVTLGSLIVFA
-396 ILVYLFI
+396 ILVYLVV

-410 GYRLSL
+410 GFRLSL
-416 AGVAGLIV
+416 AGVTGLIV
-424 AIGITVD
+424 SIGITVD
-431 SFIVYFERV
+431 SFIVFFERV
-440 RDEIREGRSLEVA
+440 RDEIREGRSLETA
-453 VENAWKRAL
+453 VENGWRKGI
-462 RTILASDAVSFT
+462 RTILASDMVSFT
-474 AAATLFLLTVGNVRG
+474 AAVTLFLLTVGNVRG

-497 TIVDLIVVLLFT
+497 TLIDLVVVVLFT
-509 HPLLQLLARTKFFS
+509 YPMLQLLARTRFFS
-523 SGHPWSGFDSKALE
+523 SGHPWSGFDSKSLK

-545 KFRVADSLASGKA
+545 GFRVSEDLASGKA
-558 EKASKEATKRQ
+558 EKASREAEKRQ
-569 TIAERKAEAAIAAAK
+569 SIAERKAQAALADAK
-584 KSGDK
+584 GKGDN

>member
-1 MSASNTVK
+1 M
-9 SARKSLSWLLAIIV
+9 V
-23 GLTGLIAVGSLSDE
+23 GLTGLIAVGSLSDP

-127 VLVTSV
+127 VLVTST
-133 GAPSSS
+133 GAASST
-139 VDGGDQAVEGESTEG
+139 VDESATTVEGESTDGATPSEEP
-154 DATAEEPAPEES
+154 TAEA
-166 APAEQ
+166 A
-171 APNVPNA
+171 APNVPTA
-178 APTDPSDLNWVTPEL
+178 TPTDPSDLNWVSLEL
-193 QSEFDA
+193 QKQFDA
-199 LDCASSFRQPGQVDD
+199 LDCASAFREPGQVDD
-214 PTVPLITCDV
+214 PTIPLITCDT
-224 TGTQKYILGPVEVE
+224 TGTQKFILGPVEVE

-247 GTVQSQTGA
+247 GTVQSSTGA

-263 NLDFDGIGTQA
+263 NLDFNETGSQA
-274 FADVTQRLFPLAAP
+274 FADVTQRLFPLTAP

-296 DGFVITAPAT
+296 DGYVITAPAT

-336 SLPIGFEVESQENIS
+336 SLPIGFEVQSQENIS

-356 EQLTNGLIAGL
+356 EQLTNGVIAAI
-367 IGLILVVIY
+367 IGMILVVGY
-376 SAFQYRG
+376 SVFQYRG
-383 LAIVTVGSLLVAA
+383 LAIVTLGSLIVFA
-396 ILVYLFI
+396 ILVYLVV
-403 AVLSWRQ
+403 ALLSWRQ
-410 GYRLSL
+410 GFRLSL
-416 AGVAGLIV
+416 AGVTGLIV
-424 AIGITVD
+424 SIGITVD
-431 SFIVYFERV
+431 SFIVFFERV
-440 RDEIREGRSLEVA
+440 RDEIREGRSLETA
-453 VENAWKRAL
+453 VENGWRKGI
-462 RTILASDAVSFT
+462 RTILASDMVSFT
-474 AAATLFLLTVGNVRG
+474 AAVTLFLLTVGNVRG

-497 TIVDLIVVLLFT
+497 TLIDLVVVVLFT
-509 HPLLQLLARTKFFS
+509 YPMLQLLARTRFFS
-523 SGHPWSGFDSKALE
+523 SGHPWSGFDSKSLK

-545 KFRVADSLASGKA
+545 GFRTSEALASGKV
-558 EKASKEATKRQ
+558 EKASKEAEKRQ
-569 TIAERKAEAAIAAAK
+569 SIAERKAQAAIAEAK
-584 KSGDK
+584 GKGDN